1 MASVSLIIAIQ
12 GRFHL
17 LLRIAQVTDVKG
29 DFREYFLGAAKT
41 KKKEDGRQVGTPQI
55 TLVIIKNTL
64 VNLKITLVKF
74 LKPFETTNNLRK
86 RAQKWATRKNRKNE
100 IFL

>member
-29 DFREYFLGAAKT
+29 DFREYFLGAAK
-41 KKKEDGRQVGTPQI
+41 KKEDGRQVGTPQI
-55 TLVIIKNTL
+55 TFVNLNITLVNLNITL
-64 VNLKITLVKF
+64 VNLKIKL
-74 LKPFETTNNLRK
+74 
-86 RAQKWATRKNRKNE
+86 
-100 IFL
+100 

>member
-17 LLRIAQVTDVKG
+17 FLRIAQVTDVKG
-29 DFREYFLGAAKT
+29 DFLEYFLGAAKT

-55 TLVIIKNTL
+55 TFVNLNITLVNLNITL
-64 VNLKITLVKF
+64 VNLKIKL
-74 LKPFETTNNLRK
+74 
-86 RAQKWATRKNRKNE
+86 
-100 IFL
+100 